1 MTRMT
6 AAQAKKLVKKSNM
19 KTRALLSQMGSIGE
33 ETLARHLQ
41 VNKIN
46 YKREHEF
53 NPLTKHRADFYLPE
67 YNLLV
72 EVEGGTKSK
81 SRHTTHIGYSKDL
94 EKYNM
99 AQILGFSRLAFTT
112 EQVSKG
118 AAIQTIEMFI
128 MAHNMRKK
136 AEQQTPDQV
145 LRNTDITWTHT
156 KTPNNADIPDAIMEA
171 QKHRPENKDAM

>member
-6 AAQAKKLVKKSNM
+6 AAEARKLVKKSNL
-19 KTRALLSQMGSIGE
+19 KVRALLAQTGSIGE

-41 VNKIN
+41 VNQIKF
-46 YKREHEF
+46 KREFEF
-53 NPLTKHRADFYLPE
+53 NPMTRHRADFYLPE

-81 SRHTTHIGYSKDL
+81 SRHTTHKGYSKDL

-112 EQVSKG
+112 EQVNQG
-118 AAIQTIEMFI
+118 AALQTIEMFI
-128 MAHNMRKK
+128 VAF
-136 AEQQTPDQV
+136 
-145 LRNTDITWTHT
+145 
-156 KTPNNADIPDAIMEA
+156 NARREGGLIPEAIEIDNSVPEAILEA
-171 QKHRPENKDAM
+171 QKHRPTLSGS

>member
-6 AAQAKKLVKKSNM
+6 AAQAQKLVKKSNM
-19 KTRALLSQMGSIGE
+19 KTKALLSQLGSIGE

-53 NPLTKHRADFYLPE
+53 NPMTKHRADFFLPE

-72 EVEGGTKSK
+72 EVEGGTKGK
-81 SRHTTHIGYSKDL
+81 SRHTTHDGYSKDL

-128 MAHNMRKK
+128 MAHKGRKAK
-136 AEQQTPDQV
+136 QTEQIELD
-145 LRNTDITWTHT
+145 NS
-156 KTPNNADIPDAIMEA
+156 IPDAILEA
-171 QKHRPENKDAM
+171 QQYRPEYQGAN